1 MEESVLK
8 STKKLMGFNPD
19 DTSFDQDVI
28 TFINTAF
35 VRLKELGLVSTAGVT
50 IEDDSAEWADL
61 FEDHGDLA
69 AIKTYVF
76 LRVKLLLDPPGTSY
90 HIAAAKEQ
98 REELEYCLLRER
110 EIRQWM
116 APSSSPFPL

>member
-1 MEESVLK
+1 MEQSILK

-19 DTSFDQDVI
+19 DNSFDQDVI

-35 VRLKELGLVSTAGVT
+35 VRLKELGIVPPGGVM
-50 IEDDSAEWADL
+50 IEDDTTEWSEL

-69 AIKTYVF
+69 AIKTYVY

-90 HIAAAKEQ
+90 HIDAAKEQ

-110 EIRQWM
+110 EIRQWL
-116 APSSSPFPL
+116 APSSSPSLL